1 MQKLRNGAF
10 LFLFLCGLGAYA
22 IQSPQGGPPP
32 QGGGRGPMSPA
43 DQLKDLTDKLALT
56 DDQQAKVKTILED
69 TRAQMQKLRG
79 DDSLSQE
86 DKMAKGRA
94 LRETANG
101 KIRDLLTD
109 DQKKKFDQMEQER
122 RDRMK
127 QRQQGGDTPK

>member
-10 LFLFLCGLGAYA
+10 LFLFLCGLGAFA
-22 IQSPQGGPPP
+22 LQSPQGGQQP

-43 DQLKDLTDKLALT
+43 DQVKELTDKLALT

-69 TRAQMQKLRG
+69 TRTQMQKLRG

-86 DKMAKGRA
+86 DKMAKSRA
-94 LRETANG
+94 LREASNG

-109 DQKKKFDQMEQER
+109 DQKKNSISLNR
-122 RDRMK
+122 RDEIA
-127 QRQQGGDTPK
+127 